1 LWLAATTTISRHLL
15 FMSAWDARFMAI
27 LELRVDDGDE
37 REMEITDLELSSG
50 NPGVDRVMIHA
61 LVQQA
66 YDRLTPAR
74 VHDFLPIL
82 IGREVQA
89 GLRAHEVR

>member
-1 LWLAATTTISRHLL
+1 MT
-15 FMSAWDARFMAI
+15 I
-27 LELRVDDGDE
+27 LELRVDDEDQ
-37 REMEITDLELSSG
+37 REMEITDLELSNG
-50 NPGVDRVMIHA
+50 NPGVDRVVIHT

-74 VHDFLPIL
+74 VHNFLPIL

-89 GLRAHEVR
+89 GLRAHAVR